1 MLLSVENNLKEA
13 TVKKDKLEEERTEL
27 NDQID
32 KL

>member
-1 MLLSVENNLKEA
+1 MLLTVENNLKEA

-32 KL
+32 QL

>member
-32 KL
+32 QL

>member
-13 TVKKDKLEEERTEL
+13 NVKKDKLEEERTEL

-32 KL
+32 QL